1 MTEASAQK
9 SRVSTSID
17 GERSVMAE
25 KTFTEALR
33 DLQSAAAEIGR
44 QATTLEDSLK
54 LFDAGMKE
62 AEYCRKILE
71 SAEQKIQ
78 LYENGELKDAQL

>member
-1 MTEASAQK
+1 
-9 SRVSTSID
+9 
-17 GERSVMAE
+17 MAE
-25 KTFTEALR
+25 KTFTEALSN
-33 DLQSAAAEIGR
+33 LQKAASEIGR

-54 LFDAGMKE
+54 LFDEGMKE

-78 LYENGELKDAQL
+78 LYENGEIKDAQL